1 MKKRITKLILI
12 SLMTLSIIKIGPN
25 VNTNKKAS
33 ITKPFIVKSVG
44 DDDYWKNR

>member
-25 VNTNKKAS
+25 VNTNKHAK
-33 ITKPFIVKSVG
+33 ITKPYVVKHLG
-44 DDDYWKNR
+44 DDDLWGNH

>member
-25 VNTNKKAS
+25 VSTNKNTK
-33 ITKPFIVKSVG
+33 ITKPYVVKHLG
-44 DDDYWKNR
+44 DDDLWGNH

>member
-25 VNTNKKAS
+25 VNTNKNTK
-33 ITKPFIVKSVG
+33 ITKPYVVKHLG
-44 DDDYWKNR
+44 DDDLWRNH